1 MRLLLFN
8 LATDMDDPILGFTT
22 QWIQALAEKVDFMHV
37 VTMRMGRIEV
47 PENVQVYSVGKEK
60 GYSEPRRVVEFYRLL
75 FRILRD
81 ECIDIC
87 FSHMIPIFTI
97 LAGPVLKAKGI
108 PIVTWYAHPTLTRTL
123 ELAHHLSNR
132 MVTSLPAAYP
142 YRHDKLTVIG
152 QGIDT
157 ELFTPD
163 GTGPSNPPI
172 ILCVGRLSPIK
183 DHPTLFK
190 AITLLREESKKR
202 FEVVILGSPASDKD
216 ESYID
221 YLKDLVLS
229 RGLQE
234 IVHFKKAVSMSQLP
248 RWYRQST
255 VHVNLTPTGFGDK
268 VAWEAM
274 ACGRPCLVGNEGF
287 KETLGECADRL
298 LFRYGDAEDLTRKL
312 IAILDLR
319 FSEYEQVGIYLR
331 NQVIQ
336 LHSLDRLTYRLFEL
350 FKSIVQKKKGS
361 ETCLEKLAAN

>member
-8 LATDMDDPILGFTT
+8 LATDADDPILGFTT
-22 QWIQALAEKVDFMHV
+22 RWISALAKQVEFIQVI
-37 VTMRMGRIEV
+37 TMRTGRVEV

-60 GYSEPRRVVEFYRLL
+60 GYSEPRRAMEFYSHLL
-75 FRILRD
+75 RILRHD
-81 ECIDIC
+81 KIDAC

-97 LAGPVLKAKGI
+97 LGGPVLKAKGI

-163 GTGPSNPPI
+163 GTGSSNPPM
-172 ILCVGRLSPIK
+172 ILCVGRISPVK

-190 AITLLREESKKR
+190 GITLLREKWKKR

-221 YLKDLVLS
+221 SLKDLVCN

-234 IVHFKKAVSMSQLP
+234 IVHFEKAVSMSQLP

-255 VHVNLTPTGFGDK
+255 VHVNLTPTGSGDK

-274 ACGRPCLVGNEGF
+274 ACGRPCILANEGF
-287 KETLGECADRL
+287 RDTLSEYADQLLFRHGDFEGLATRLRWVLNLSVQEREQLSFYLRRRVESLHSIQGLADRL
-298 LFRYGDAEDLTRKL
+298 VEIFFLLKRRG
-312 IAILDLR
+312 
-319 FSEYEQVGIYLR
+319 
-331 NQVIQ
+331 
-336 LHSLDRLTYRLFEL
+336 
-350 FKSIVQKKKGS
+350 QK
-361 ETCLEKLAAN
+361 